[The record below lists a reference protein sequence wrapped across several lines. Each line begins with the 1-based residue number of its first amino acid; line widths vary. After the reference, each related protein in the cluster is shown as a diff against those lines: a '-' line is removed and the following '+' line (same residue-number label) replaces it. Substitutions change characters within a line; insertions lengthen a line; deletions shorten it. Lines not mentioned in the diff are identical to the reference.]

1 MQLNKHN
8 VETPPRSKPGWL
20 RKTVAAVAALATLAT
35 GGIVASTAYAGGG
48 GGSQPGGGS
57 GTPDGAPR
65 VFWQYKDDA
74 SGSFGPASDINS
86 VKKAFEAAKVT
97 LHEDYGSL
105 TPMTK
110 AQAALDGAKNECVE
124 GFHRRHP
131 GEGDGDCRVVAV
143 GAMYSNTGY
152 WGAATDDGNHAELGG
167 KNQWQYAWD
176 TYVKPNDYWYAGTQK
191 YGVNTA
197 FTDDPNMSVQKIM
210 ARDTYN
216 DINKWNDPIVHITNV
231 NKSIVVIVLDK
242 YQPAPPSFTPTIS
255 TEAPHIIQEGQPIT
269 DRVTVGVKSGDHWID
284 GTSVTAKGYYFT
296 GSKDAI
302 IRNLPYTG
310 DPTDAGINN
319 YLNQIRSAGG
329 VRSYDV
335 LGPQAVVESEEME
348 ASGRGLLGVAEVVGD
363 LVGVV
368 AVHAALPGHVDDL
381 AEPSEHRLAS
391 GPFDL
396 AVQFV
401 EGQVA
406 HDPHGVVHGDPVVIA
421 GGQGGAPPVGDV
433 QELVERQRAGEL
445 VHQQHLLVPV
455 AVEGMQV
462 VADAVHVL
470 GRVSVHH
477 VGGLAHARLPVQV
490 VDLDVAA
497 AAGVVDR
504 PVPCLDEPREPSDAS
519 GGVVVGV
526 REQYLV
532 KGHALFDHAAQLFEV
547 VAFALLVDY
556 VVGGQAVEERP
567 GVTCRY
573 RRDRWFRRC

>member
-1 MQLNKHN
+1 MLKDKRHSKP
-8 VETPPRSKPGWL
+8 TPPKEKPGWL
-20 RKTVAAVAALATLAT
+20 RRGIASLAAFATLAT
-35 GGIVASTAYAGGG
+35 GGLVAVSSANAIDNSGNGVIIGG
-48 GGSQPGGGS
+48 GGSTGIGPNDFVLWLKDNLAQTAAGKPPTGWGTRDNANTSVLLNDLAEAGVDVSDSGVNKPLIQKACNQAVNRALDATHQRARVIGFATSLRGGFMWGDNAKHWKS
-57 GTPDGAPR
+57 L
-65 VFWQYKDDA
+65 
-74 SGSFGPASDINS
+74 
-86 VKKAFEAAKVT
+86 FEQRW
-97 LHEDYGSL
+97 SQ
-105 TPMTK
+105 
-110 AQAALDGAKNECVE
+110 AQAQPNGGVRFFLNGWT
-124 GFHRRHP
+124 
-131 GEGDGDCRVVAV
+131 DGDVTKFARGEFDKGMAEMAAAGTVNNLAICVAV
-143 GAMYSNTGY
+143 NES
-152 WGAATDDGNHAELGG
+152 
-167 KNQWQYAWD
+167 Q
-176 TYVKPNDYWYAGTQK
+176 P
-191 YGVNTA
+191 
-197 FTDDPNMSVQKIM
+197 PM
-210 ARDTYN
+210 A
-216 DINKWNDPIVHITNV
+216 
-231 NKSIVVIVLDK
+231 
-242 YQPAPPSFTPTIS
+242 FTPTIS

-269 DRVTVGVKSGDHWID
+269 DKVTVGVKSGDHWID

-302 IRNLPYTG
+302 IRNLPYNG

-368 AVHAALPGHVDDL
+368 TVHAALSGHVDDL

-406 HDPHGVVHGDPVVIA
+406 HDPHGVVHGDPVVVA

-547 VAFALLVDY
+547 VAFALLVRD
-556 VVGGQAVEERP
+556 VVGGQAVEERA
-567 GVTCRY
+567 GVICRY

>member
-329 VRSYDV
+329 EYPWVTGMGARY
-335 LGPQAVVESEEME
+335 
-348 ASGRGLLGVAEVVGD
+348 GLNR
-363 LVGVV
+363 
-368 AVHAALPGHVDDL
+368 
-381 AEPSEHRLAS
+381 AEP
-391 GPFDL
+391 GPWVRDGDKNDSR
-396 AVQFV
+396 AGRKRERRPAGRVRDRG
-401 EGQVA
+401 EGE
-406 HDPHGVVHGDPVVIA
+406 PLERRFTPLPIA
-421 GGQGGAPPVGDV
+421 GRTWACT
-433 QELVERQRAGEL
+433 RAGRL
-445 VHQQHLLVPV
+445 CSLFPLRGP
-455 AVEGMQV
+455 
-462 VADAVHVL
+462 
-470 GRVSVHH
+470 
-477 VGGLAHARLPVQV
+477 GGSSPF
-490 VDLDVAA
+490 
-497 AAGVVDR
+497 
-504 PVPCLDEPREPSDAS
+504 P
-519 GGVVVGV
+519 
-526 REQYLV
+526 
-532 KGHALFDHAAQLFEV
+532 F
-547 VAFALLVDY
+547 
-556 VVGGQAVEERP
+556 
-567 GVTCRY
+567 
-573 RRDRWFRRC
+573 

>member
-1 MQLNKHN
+1 MLKDKRHSKP
-8 VETPPRSKPGWL
+8 TPPKEKPGWL
-20 RKTVAAVAALATLAT
+20 KRGIASLAAFATLAT
-35 GGIVASTAYAGGG
+35 GGLVAVSSANAIDNSGNGVIIGGG
-48 GGSQPGGGS
+48 GGNGIGPNDFVLWLKDNLAQTAAGKPPTGWGTRDNANTSDLLGDLANAGMDVSDSGVNKPLIQKACNQAVNRALDATHQRARVIGFATSLRGGAMWGDNAKHWKSLFEQKWSYAQAQPNGGIKNNLRDWTDSDVTKFARGEFDKGMAEMAAAGTVNNQAICVAVNESQP
-57 GTPDGAPR
+57 
-65 VFWQYKDDA
+65 
-74 SGSFGPASDINS
+74 
-86 VKKAFEAAKVT
+86 
-97 LHEDYGSL
+97 
-105 TPMTK
+105 PM
-110 AQAALDGAKNECVE
+110 A
-124 GFHRRHP
+124 
-131 GEGDGDCRVVAV
+131 
-143 GAMYSNTGY
+143 
-152 WGAATDDGNHAELGG
+152 
-167 KNQWQYAWD
+167 
-176 TYVKPNDYWYAGTQK
+176 
-191 YGVNTA
+191 
-197 FTDDPNMSVQKIM
+197 
-210 ARDTYN
+210 
-216 DINKWNDPIVHITNV
+216 
-231 NKSIVVIVLDK
+231 
-242 YQPAPPSFTPTIS
+242 FTPTIS

-348 ASGRGLLGVAEVVGD
+348 ASGRGVLGVAEVVGD

-368 AVHAALPGHVDDL
+368 AVHAALSGHVDDL

-406 HDPHGVVHGDPVVIA
+406 HDPHGVVHGDPVVVA

-547 VAFALLVDY
+547 VAFALLVRD
-556 VVGGQAVEERP
+556 VVGGQAVEERA
-567 GVTCRY
+567 GVICRY

>member
-1 MQLNKHN
+1 MQLKKHN
-8 VETPPRSKPGWL
+8 SKTPPERKPKWL
-20 RKTVAAVAALATLAT
+20 RKGIALLAAIATLAT

-57 GTPDGAPR
+57 GGPDGAPK
-65 VFWQYKDDA
+65 VFWQYRDDA

-86 VKKAFEAAKVT
+86 VKKAFAAANVT
-97 LHEDYGSL
+97 LHEDSGGM

-110 AQAALDGAKNECVE
+110 AKAALDGAKNECVE

-143 GAMYSNTGY
+143 GAMYSDSGY
-152 WGAATDDGNHAELGG
+152 WGSAFDNQNYDSLDG
-167 KNQWQYAWD
+167 KNQWQYVWD
-176 TYVKPNDYWYAGTQK
+176 KYIKPNDYWYAGSQK

-269 DRVTVGVKSGDHWID
+269 DKVTVGVKSGDHWID

-329 VRSYDV
+329 EYPWVAGMGVRC
-335 LGPQAVVESEEME
+335 
-348 ASGRGLLGVAEVVGD
+348 GLNR
-363 LVGVV
+363 
-368 AVHAALPGHVDDL
+368 AAL
-381 AEPSEHRLAS
+381 R
-391 GPFDL
+391 
-396 AVQFV
+396 
-401 EGQVA
+401 
-406 HDPHGVVHGDPVVIA
+406 
-421 GGQGGAPPVGDV
+421 PVG
-433 QELVERQRAGEL
+433 A
-445 VHQQHLLVPV
+445 
-455 AVEGMQV
+455 
-462 VADAVHVL
+462 
-470 GRVSVHH
+470 
-477 VGGLAHARLPVQV
+477 
-490 VDLDVAA
+490 
-497 AAGVVDR
+497 
-504 PVPCLDEPREPSDAS
+504 
-519 GGVVVGV
+519 
-526 REQYLV
+526 
-532 KGHALFDHAAQLFEV
+532 
-547 VAFALLVDY
+547 
-556 VVGGQAVEERP
+556 
-567 GVTCRY
+567 
-573 RRDRWFRRC
+573 